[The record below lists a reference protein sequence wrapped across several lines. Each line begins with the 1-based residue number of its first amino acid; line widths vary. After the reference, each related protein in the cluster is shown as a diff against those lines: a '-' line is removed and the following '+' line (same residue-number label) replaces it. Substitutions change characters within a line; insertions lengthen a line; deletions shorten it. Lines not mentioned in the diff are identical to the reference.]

1 MEQERAMAVGEI
13 SGFHHRRKG
22 VKKREVCSA
31 DIRSV
36 DPRNISAIQRKTGS
50 QVWAISRKLKFA
62 V

>member
-1 MEQERAMAVGEI
+1 MAAGEM
-13 SGFHHRRKG
+13 SGFHQRSNG

-36 DPRNISAIQRKTGS
+36 DPKNISAIQRKTGS
-50 QVWAISRKLKFA
+50 QALMISRKFKFA